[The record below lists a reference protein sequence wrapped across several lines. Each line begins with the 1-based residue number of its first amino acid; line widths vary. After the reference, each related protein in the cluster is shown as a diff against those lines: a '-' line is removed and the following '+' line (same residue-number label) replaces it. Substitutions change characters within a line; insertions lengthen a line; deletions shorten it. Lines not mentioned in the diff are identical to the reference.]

1 MNSKILLVLCFIG
14 FIALIS
20 AIEESKSP
28 VKYIHMEH
36 SALPDF
42 ESSDVPHER
51 VRRQWGYG
59 MGYPMMGM
67 YRPYGMG
74 YGMGMYRPYG
84 MMGMYR
90 RPYGMY
96 RPYGMWG

>member
-1 MNSKILLVLCFIG
+1 MNSKILLVLCLVG

-20 AIEESKSP
+20 ASEMLENSN
-28 VKYIHMEH
+28 
-36 SALPDF
+36 
-42 ESSDVPHER
+42 VPHDR

-59 MGYPMMGM
+59 
-67 YRPYGMG
+67 G

-90 RPYGMY
+90 PYGMMGMY
-96 RPYGMWG
+96 RPYGMMGMFG

>member
-1 MNSKILLVLCFIG
+1 MNSKILFALCVFG

-20 AIEESKSP
+20 AVEESKSP

-36 SALPDF
+36 SAIPDSESP
-42 ESSDVPHER
+42 ESSDVAHER

-67 YRPYGMG
+67 G

-90 RPYGMY
+90 PYGMMGMY